1 MERALLA
8 ALARDRELFSDVF
21 EASFAIT
28 KTTEHAYRFSYAF
41 PGFRARSPSG
51 STPLAPLAPMAVAS
65 VASALACA
73 APFGPAVVAATRR
86 LLRAAT
92 DPVVAQPLIG
102 LAWDR
107 AGSPRHKVYLQL
119 HDRGAPSASSGPA
132 FAERVLGMPGLAAR
146 IGDAHLHMLGVDFGP
161 AGLTAAKLYIA
172 HESLAATDPA
182 AAPSATTLA
191 STAPS
196 ATTLASAALGRA
208 LPVGHRVRN
217 VLTVHRITPADV
229 EGTATVPAT
238 TTAATVPATTT
249 TTTTTAATAHP
260 TVARLPPPSDVDFGL
275 AESGLSWDEIAA
287 APEIAA
293 LLAGSRVASALFSGF
308 RLGVRRISVG
318 TGSALRLTVYYAL
331 REVEEP

>member
-51 STPLAPLAPMAVAS
+51 STPLAPLAPLAPMAAAS

-238 TTAATVPATTT
+238 TTAAA
-249 TTTTTAATAHP
+249 TAATADP